1 MDINEKSLEER
12 VEEMSW
18 ISNDIPVVHKDYCND
33 IVKELESVR
42 IERDDLRK
50 ITGRLSVRIE
60 VLTTQRNDLVVLC
73 ERLKEEYA
81 ELSKKLYDE
90 I

>member
-1 MDINEKSLEER
+1 
-12 VEEMSW
+12 MSVSP
-18 ISNDIPVVHKDYCND
+18 IKRIGDLTRELSA
-33 IVKELESVR
+33 VKV
-42 IERDDLRK
+42 ERDKLVAR
-50 ITGRLSVRIE
+50 VE

-81 ELSKKLYDE
+81 ELSEKLHDE

>member
-1 MDINEKSLEER
+1 MDINEKPLKER

-33 IVKELESVR
+33 IVKELESVK
-42 IERDDLRK
+42 EELNALRK
-50 ITGRLSVRIE
+50 VTDRLYARIE

-81 ELSKKLYDE
+81 ELSEKLHDE